1 MTLSS
6 YSDVFSIEHDRDYEE
21 EIRIGDT
28 VRCGTNSYPHFEVMA
43 VHGDKAWLR
52 NISNGAD
59 SIAMVL
65 RCRRI
70 NGPLLAA
77 AE

>member
-6 YSDVFSIEHDRDYEE
+6 YSDVFSIDHDRGYDEE
-21 EIRIGDT
+21 LHVGDT
-28 VRCGTNSYPHFEVMA
+28 VRCGTNHFPHFEVIFLS
-43 VHGDKAWLR
+43 GDKAWLR
-52 NISNGAD
+52 NISNGQD
-59 SIAMVL
+59 SIASVS

-70 NGPLLAA
+70 EQAMQIA

>member
-1 MTLSS
+1 MTMSS
-6 YSDVFSIEHDRDYEE
+6 YSDVFSIQLDRDYEE
-21 EIRIGDT
+21 DIRIGDL
-28 VRCGTNSYPHFEVMA
+28 VRCGANSFPHFEVMA

-52 NISNGAD
+52 NVSNGAD
-59 SIAMVL
+59 SIAMVS

-70 NGPLLAA
+70 GGQMLAA